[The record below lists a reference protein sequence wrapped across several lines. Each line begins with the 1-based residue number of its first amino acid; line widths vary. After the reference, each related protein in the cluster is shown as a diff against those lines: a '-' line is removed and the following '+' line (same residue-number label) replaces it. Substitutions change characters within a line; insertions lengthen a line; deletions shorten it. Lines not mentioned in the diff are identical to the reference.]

1 VGAQLLRA
9 KRKKIELGLVLMDT
23 DTVYKFQMIF
33 LMSSFNLNGFHLNLL
48 LSRILKSTTI
58 KTQKLPHN
66 NNTSTLETKKT
77 PVTPGY
83 FKPPKNRLEFL
94 AYRNAGPARKSRP
107 SM

>member
-1 VGAQLLRA
+1 MICFHRLLFSDA
-9 KRKKIELGLVLMDT
+9 MLVQETL
-23 DTVYKFQMIF
+23 FQ
-33 LMSSFNLNGFHLNLL
+33 
-48 LSRILKSTTI
+48 STTI

>member
-1 VGAQLLRA
+1 MICFHRLLFSDA
-9 KRKKIELGLVLMDT
+9 MLVQETL
-23 DTVYKFQMIF
+23 FQ
-33 LMSSFNLNGFHLNLL
+33 
-48 LSRILKSTTI
+48 STTI

-83 FKPPKNRLEFL
+83 FKPSKNRLEFL